1 MTVPNIHPIGMPFK
15 LRARKGAQRHDFKTF
30 GTGAFNRGYNQCF
43 AHPLSF
49 MPFKNL
55 GVVNDDEGIPC
66 PTVGHFAPHFAVGN
80 NPVAGL
86 LTCDVFNVH
95 GNWIAFKDR
104 NGPFGNSFAME
115 TAPFTQKNEPF
126 TPFFRVE
133 MGLLMTFAPWMFPP
147 QPSEFQ
153 LPMTLC
159 AS

>member
-80 NPVAGL
+80 SPEMRL
-86 LTCDVFNVH
+86 LARNVFNVH
-95 GNWIAFKDR
+95 GFAVETKVKDR
-104 NGPFGNSFAME
+104 PCQNALTPHFTPLTLINS
-115 TAPFTQKNEPF
+115 PFTLF
-126 TPFFRVE
+126 
-133 MGLLMTFAPWMFPP
+133 
-147 QPSEFQ
+147 
-153 LPMTLC
+153 
-159 AS
+159 